1 MMIQNNVTF
10 LSFSSCGGFPK
21 KPFKSFETMILSQF
35 EIEKIW
41 KIYFQDKSLGFFLI

>member
-1 MMIQNNVTF
+1 MIRDNVTF
-10 LSFSSCGGFPK
+10 LSFFSCGGFPK

-41 KIYFQDKSLGFFLI
+41 KIYFQDKSLGFLLI